1 MTRPNSC
8 PYSSVPLGPIGPRG
22 TLKITPHKEGSIPR
36 IDRSVEHVGVSR
48 LRKLNSDDLK
58 TMNKTLVLQEN
69 DQPLAVLLTYEKYL
83 VLQDKLDS
91 LMKTIFVLN
100 SQKESSALRAGI
112 EDVNKGRTR
121 DLDEIKVG
129 LKKKK

>member
-1 MTRPNSC
+1 MTLFA
-8 PYSSVPLGPIGPRG
+8 SSGS
-22 TLKITPHKEGSIPR
+22 SIPR

-58 TMNKTLVLQEN
+58 TMEKTLVLQEN

-100 SQKESSALRAGI
+100 SQKESAALRSGI

-121 DLDEIKVG
+121 DLDEIKARSNKKG
-129 LKKKK
+129 LLSESRRTSTSGTPR